1 MFALIPDVRDPQFS
15 LFFLSNT
22 FTIILQINKHLQQL
36 RLAQLSQ
43 SCLCNMISFIFCNS
57 SFIMQIQLTEPRP
70 GRVNQCTVHRKNKTS
85 YCKNRLEFKQQA
97 GLDFKLGFD
106 GIQVEIATLFSLQR
120 HKISLGFSACRMQR
134 YVPYHIQSPFKLL
147 ANLLAEKETIVQLC
161 YEVVQNKLQLIILGR
176 DHLNMYL
183 CLSVWPSK
191 MLCVFQSPPLSHCA
205 LLI

>member
-1 MFALIPDVRDPQFS
+1 
-15 LFFLSNT
+15 
-22 FTIILQINKHLQQL
+22 
-36 RLAQLSQ
+36 
-43 SCLCNMISFIFCNS
+43 MISFLFCSS

-134 YVPYHIQSPFKLL
+134 YVPYHIQSTFKLL

-161 YEVVQNKLQLIILGR
+161 YEVVLNKLQLIILGW
-176 DHLNMYL
+176 DHLYMYL
-183 CLSVWPSK
+183 CLSVCPSK
-191 MLCVFQSPPLSHCA
+191 MLCVFHPLPSAIVRFLSNSHIYFALTFILRSLSHYQVVF
-205 LLI
+205 LLILSSFSCHLYF